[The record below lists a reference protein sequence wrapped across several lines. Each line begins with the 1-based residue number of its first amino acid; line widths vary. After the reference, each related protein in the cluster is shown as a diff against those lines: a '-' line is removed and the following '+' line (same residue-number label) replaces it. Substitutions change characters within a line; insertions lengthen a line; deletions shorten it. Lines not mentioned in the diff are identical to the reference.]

1 MIGFQDNIQ
10 DNEPC
15 CRTLLCGGRVFRP
28 WHQSPTTIT
37 NTNPNPNNMRRLFN
51 EISTFLLGRKC
62 YAVIVG
68 ERGSDRYDICS
79 QIHFTKESAEAHR
92 RRIGETRTYVYITTV
107 TFRWRRM

>member
-15 CRTLLCGGRVFRP
+15 CRARLCGGRVFKS
-28 WHQSPTTIT
+28 WLQSPTTIT
-37 NTNPNPNNMRRLFN
+37 NTNQNPNNMRRLFN

-79 QIHFTKESAEAHR
+79 QIHFTKESAAAHR
-92 RRIGETRTYVYITTV
+92 NRIEETRTYVYIATV
-107 TFRWRRM
+107 TFRWRRK